1 MLTTTSFDN
10 AFCATADTLP
20 KASLLERVTAK
31 LPTADA
37 ADRIV
42 GRACCAGLI
51 LFIIALTVWG

>member
-1 MLTTTSFDN
+1 MLTTTSFVN
-10 AFCATADTLP
+10 TFGATADTLP
-20 KASLLERVTAK
+20 KVSLLERVTAK

-51 LFIIALTVWG
+51 LFIVALTVWG